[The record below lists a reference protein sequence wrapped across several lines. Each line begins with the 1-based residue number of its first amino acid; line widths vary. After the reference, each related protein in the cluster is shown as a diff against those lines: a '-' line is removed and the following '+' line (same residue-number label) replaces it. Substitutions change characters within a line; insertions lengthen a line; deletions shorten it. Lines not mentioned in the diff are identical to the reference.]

1 MKIFLPLCNGRGCC
15 ACLSAYLY
23 CVSMRFGKSLLSLG
37 MCLPLVIGLH
47 VCMWLVIEIKWN
59 LIDWYIF
66 IYESI

>member
-1 MKIFLPLCNGRGCC
+1 MEEAAVLVCRLI
-15 ACLSAYLY
+15 YI
-23 CVSMRFGKSLLSLG
+23 VSMRFGKSLLSLG

-47 VCMWLVIEIKWN
+47 VCMWLVTEIKWN